1 MISSLQFEKE
11 KQMYGLP
18 PNCKKSIQL
27 LLSAAILF
35 SLVFNSDVA
44 AAASPADEAV
54 ESEDCQESL
63 LLKGRELLE
72 QVPGISDHFP
82 GESSPE
88 TEPSEPGWFSPRLPN
103 WLELPNWSLPSFES
117 NIASNESESA
127 GDTSGTDHKQELP
140 QESSLA
146 SRLDSSE
153 WVEKAE
159 ILLKS
164 QGFEDTDGDGNLN
177 WPKDSPILAGQNLDI
192 VVVVTESSGVAIG
205 FVPIAGDAVDFV
217 ALVVAK
223 DPITGECLSKTDQL
237 LFALSLLIVLPVSA
251 KTLKL
256 IFRSVGK
263 SDINMPT
270 VWTTLKGTLKKL
282 KFETQTWSTRLDEGF
297 EWTFKNVKSVNRL
310 NRVPVKYW
318 KFRVVAGRGATSSD
332 ELATTLGLS
341 KFTDSNYREALIRF
355 TGKSS
360 DEVEGLEAHHI
371 LPKEF
376 LEEFQNRGIDTIHDP
391 RLLVWVDPSLHR
403 NWSHEYGEAW
413 RTFLVQNPNASQKE
427 ILENAMMLA
436 DKFGYRVL
444 FRNSIWDVFR
454 QLGRTF
460 GG

>member
-1 MISSLQFEKE
+1 MNSQLSSRNSSL
-11 KQMYGLP
+11 
-18 PNCKKSIQL
+18 SIVLTVTLSLFL
-27 LLSAAILF
+27 L
-35 SLVFNSDVA
+35 FNSVVVA
-44 AAASPADEAV
+44 EAQNV
-54 ESEDCQESL
+54 DSENPNDQCPESL
-63 LLKGRELLE
+63 YLKGKELLE

-82 GESSPE
+82 SESSPE

-103 WLELPNWSLPSFES
+103 WLELPDWSLLSFES
-117 NIASNESESA
+117 DIASNESESA
-127 GDTSGTDHKQELP
+127 GETSGTDHKQELP

-177 WPKDSPILAGQNLDI
+177 WPEDSPILAGQNLDI

-223 DPITGECLSKTDQL
+223 DPITGECLTKTDQL

-263 SDINMPT
+263 SDINLPT

-318 KFRVVAGRGATSSD
+318 RFRVIAGRGATSAD
-332 ELATTLGLS
+332 ELASTLGLS
-341 KFTDSNYREALIRF
+341 KFTDSNYRDALIRF

-403 NWSHEYGEAW
+403 KWSHKYGEAW

-427 ILENAMMLA
+427 ILEAAMMLA
-436 DKFGYRVL
+436 DEFGYRVL
-444 FRNSIWDVFR
+444 FRKSMWDVFR
-454 QLGRTF
+454 QIGRTL